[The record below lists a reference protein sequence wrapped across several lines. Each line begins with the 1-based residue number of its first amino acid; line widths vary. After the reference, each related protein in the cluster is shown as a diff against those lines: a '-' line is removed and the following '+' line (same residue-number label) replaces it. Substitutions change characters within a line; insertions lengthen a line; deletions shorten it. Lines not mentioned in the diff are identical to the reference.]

1 VTNFKVRWTISDDKL
16 SQISVYLVDL
26 NKLKCPKNKKGDVFI
41 VAQCTHIII
50 IIINLLLLL
59 NIFVEGQ
66 CVAK

>member
-1 VTNFKVRWTISDDKL
+1 MSKKI
-16 SQISVYLVDL
+16 
-26 NKLKCPKNKKGDVFI
+26 KKGDVFI